1 MWGSDYPH
9 KEASSPYSREA
20 IALSFA
26 GVPREET
33 AQMLSG
39 NAAKLYGF
47 VKLRAAIQRQD
58 WKAAAREIED
68 SRYFA
73 QVKGRGV
80 RNRDI
85 MLSGHTTVAGI
96 PVEEWSE

>member
-9 KEASSPYSREA
+9 KEASSPFSREA

-47 VKLRAAIQRQD
+47 DLDFLQPIADRIGPRVDDVFAGLPPGAVPIEANKCPAFVGYQFAA
-58 WKAAAREIED
+58 
-68 SRYFA
+68 S
-73 QVKGRGV
+73 
-80 RNRDI
+80 
-85 MLSGHTTVAGI
+85 
-96 PVEEWSE
+96 